1 MNIDTHLIRR
11 YLNDEPLYS
20 AEEAWI
26 YRNADP
32 VDQKRHDVVQE
43 LCRQLLD
50 RRWPCFNHA
59 LYEALFP
66 SLDTIVKET
75 EIILIA
81 AASDVPTYIRMHEGK
96 AYLIIDLI
104 QVANLTRIVAA
115 MMHVIDNFICLETA
129 MRCIAAE
136 WPVSALSY
144 TEKLDWIC
152 FRQGLANWL
161 AWGEDST
168 VYQFPKGAKEHA
180 SALFKEAYQVS
191 DPTLQH
197 FILSRFPALPFWE
210 QFPTVHG
217 MFCFHEAFLR
227 GGKPAICAL
236 YQKGWRSFG
245 ESC

>member
-1 MNIDTHLIRR
+1 
-11 YLNDEPLYS
+11 
-20 AEEAWI
+20 
-26 YRNADP
+26 
-32 VDQKRHDVVQE
+32 
-43 LCRQLLD
+43 
-50 RRWPCFNHA
+50 
-59 LYEALFP
+59 
-66 SLDTIVKET
+66 
-75 EIILIA
+75 
-81 AASDVPTYIRMHEGK
+81 
-96 AYLIIDLI
+96 
-104 QVANLTRIVAA
+104 
-115 MMHVIDNFICLETA
+115 MHVIDNFICLETA

-161 AWGEDST
+161 AWGGEGQHGLSVSERREGT
-168 VYQFPKGAKEHA
+168 CLGLVQG
-180 SALFKEAYQVS
+180 AYQVS

-210 QFPTVHG
+210 QFPIVHG

>member
-1 MNIDTHLIRR
+1 MHCM
-11 YLNDEPLYS
+11 
-20 AEEAWI
+20 
-26 YRNADP
+26 
-32 VDQKRHDVVQE
+32 KR
-43 LCRQLLD
+43 
-50 RRWPCFNHA
+50 F
-59 LYEALFP
+59 FP

-168 VYQFPKGAKEHA
+168 VYQFPKGAKGTCLGLIQGSIPGKRSNA
-180 SALFKEAYQVS
+180 AAFYPQ
-191 DPTLQH
+191 P
-197 FILSRFPALPFWE
+197 LP
-210 QFPTVHG
+210 
-217 MFCFHEAFLR
+217 CFAFLGTISHR
-227 GGKPAICAL
+227 AWHVPL
-236 YQKGWRSFG
+236 S
-245 ESC
+245 